1 MAKKMRS
8 VGSKAAPTFAGIQR
22 GTPNSSTEFNPDYT
36 VIKSEL
42 KQIEAALR
50 KNGPKTF
57 KVTITPPAGPTQ
69 VFADLLISGKEFHE
83 LQWLGFSSTAAANT
97 VFYLDNLKLQ
107 QVRE

>member
-42 KQIEAALR
+42 KQIGILAADR
-50 KNGPKTF
+50 KS
-57 KVTITPPAGPTQ
+57 V
-69 VFADLLISGKEFHE
+69 V
-83 LQWLGFSSTAAANT
+83 
-97 VFYLDNLKLQ
+97 
-107 QVRE
+107 